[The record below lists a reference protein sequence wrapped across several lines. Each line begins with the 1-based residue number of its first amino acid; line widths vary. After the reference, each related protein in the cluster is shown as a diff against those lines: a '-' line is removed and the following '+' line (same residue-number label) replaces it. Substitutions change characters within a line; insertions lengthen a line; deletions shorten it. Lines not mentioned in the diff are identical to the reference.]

1 MAHAASQK
9 PPPVP
14 PGAAAP
20 GGGTTEEGETLPKRF
35 GKYTLLRRL
44 ALGGMAEL
52 FLALQKS
59 VAGFEKLI
67 VVKRVLPDLAK
78 DKAFVEM
85 LLQEA
90 RIAATLTHPN
100 IAQVYDVGLA
110 EGRYFIAMEHVHGED
125 LRSIVRQ
132 MKKKKERA
140 FPLEHTLAIVLGC
153 CKGLAYAHDQRDL
166 DGNPLDI
173 VHRDVSPQ
181 NVLVTFTGDVKLVDF
196 GIAKAATSAEEKPG
210 KLKGKV
216 PYMSPEQ
223 AQGHPLDARS
233 DIFSLGVMLFEL
245 CTGRRLFRG
254 KDESDTLRIIVEGN
268 YPKPRSLNPALHE
281 RLEQI
286 IVRALAPSKE
296 ERYTTAREMQADLE
310 AFIRDEQLA
319 VSPLSLGEWMQS
331 LFDEKLA
338 QQKQMLQEGRQLA
351 EVLAAQAPQSADDLT
366 LGGHS
371 LSGVSVIR
379 EKSKTPWMLLAL
391 VLLLAA
397 GAGVAA
403 WQLWPEGPPTGPGV
417 LTLTSEPPGAAIWLD
432 GERTGERTPA
442 TLSELP

>member
-166 DGNPLDI
+166 DGNPLDA
-173 VHRDVSPQ
+173 Q
-181 NVLVTFTGDVKLVDF
+181 
-196 GIAKAATSAEEKPG
+196 
-210 KLKGKV
+210 
-216 PYMSPEQ
+216 PYQ
-223 AQGHPLDARS
+223 
-233 DIFSLGVMLFEL
+233 VY
-245 CTGRRLFRG
+245 
-254 KDESDTLRIIVEGN
+254 IIW
-268 YPKPRSLNPALHE
+268 YT
-281 RLEQI
+281 I
-286 IVRALAPSKE
+286 I
-296 ERYTTAREMQADLE
+296 
-310 AFIRDEQLA
+310 
-319 VSPLSLGEWMQS
+319 
-331 LFDEKLA
+331 
-338 QQKQMLQEGRQLA
+338 
-351 EVLAAQAPQSADDLT
+351 
-366 LGGHS
+366 
-371 LSGVSVIR
+371 
-379 EKSKTPWMLLAL
+379 
-391 VLLLAA
+391 
-397 GAGVAA
+397 
-403 WQLWPEGPPTGPGV
+403 
-417 LTLTSEPPGAAIWLD
+417 
-432 GERTGERTPA
+432 
-442 TLSELP
+442 